1 MMNYRVLTCIALLTF
16 ASEHALAQCPGN
28 DMFRFPDADP
38 PTGSLTPPPGL
49 ADGPMAPGTIKPDIG
64 KRPYSLFG
72 RLDTLVDGINR
83 YCTAQL
89 VEGTNILM
97 TAAHCVRDNKSG
109 KWLSDFR
116 FLRASAVEA
125 GEPLR
130 KPLCIATRKDWVG
143 PPPEGFAGN
152 FFWPADYAFVIL
164 REPLDQ
170 HVLKLGIDAPEGP
183 VTALG
188 YPAAIDS
195 RKSLVKADGDFLRVP
210 GFDMGAVTRS
220 DPALG
225 LGMSGG
231 AWVADLAE
239 GEGNTGNV
247 VIGHSTAAPPDFVIG
262 PRFTVCAK
270 ELLEFVKTAC
280 VQQ

>member
-1 MMNYRVLTCIALLTF
+1 MMNYRVLVCMTLLTL

-28 DMFRFPDADP
+28 DLFRFPDTDP
-38 PTGSLTPPPGL
+38 PAGALTPPPGL

-89 VEGTNILM
+89 VEGTNILL

-109 KWLSDFR
+109 KWVSDFR

-143 PPPEGFAGN
+143 PPPAGFTGN

-170 HVLKLGIDAPEGP
+170 HFLKLGIDAPEGT
-183 VTALG
+183 VAAFG
-188 YPAAIDS
+188 YPAAIGS
-195 RKSLVKADGDFLRVP
+195 RKSLVKADGDFFHVST
-210 GFDMGAVTRS
+210 FDMGAVTRS
-220 DPALG
+220 DIAMS

-231 AWVADLAE
+231 AWITGLTEADDS
-239 GEGNTGNV
+239 GGNV
-247 VIGHSTAAPPDFVIG
+247 VIGLSTTAPPNALLG
-262 PRFTVCAK
+262 PRFTICAK
-270 ELLEFVKTAC
+270 ELLEFVKATCA
-280 VQQ
+280 QQ